1 MNPRLWIAYLHTL
14 YLLFTAG
21 IDLLTA
27 HQLMAQQQ
35 RFRSIHVHLW
45 QVCQCI
51 AEGQP
56 YHQAILPFH
65 PPPLIHVYLQVG
77 EKTGQLEASIQRL
90 HRWLCRQHQFNQQCL
105 QALMYPGF
113 IMFISLFFVLLMI
126 LWVLPQFIALYQQMN
141 AEIPSYIHML
151 VNTVT
156 PAWCMGFIIT
166 MCLLIF
172 CFKTIWMTRGKCR
185 LQMERILYRLPSLGP
200 IFYRGALSQ
209 QCELLSMSCC
219 CGIPLTESLAL
230 LGQHGSYA
238 SERLAWSQVHAHLL
252 QGSSLSHAMRFIP
265 YFESTLIELIDIG
278 ERTGK
283 LDEVFEQSA
292 IYYTETL
299 SEAMGRFKE
308 AIQPTIMLLLG
319 LMLGG
324 WVILLYY
331 PIIQL
336 GYLVG

>member
-1 MNPRLWIAYLHTL
+1 MNTPLWIAYLHTL

-45 QVCQCI
+45 HVCQCI

-56 YHQAILPFH
+56 YHQAILPCH

-77 EKTGQLEASIQRL
+77 EQTGQLEASLQRL
-90 HRWLCRQHQFNQQCL
+90 HRWLYRQHQFKQQCL

-113 IMFISLFFVLLMI
+113 IVLMGVFFILLMI

-141 AEIPSYIHML
+141 AEIPSYIHVL
-151 VNTVT
+151 VHTVT
-156 PAWCMGFIIT
+156 PAFCIGLVIM
-166 MCLLIF
+166 MCLLI
-172 CFKTIWMTRGKCR
+172 CSLKLTWMTRGTLR
-185 LQMERILYRLPSLGP
+185 LMMERILYRLPFLGT
-200 IFYRGALSQ
+200 IFYRSGLSQ

-252 QGSSLSHAMRFIP
+252 QGTSLSQAMTFIP
-265 YFESTLIELIDIG
+265 YFENTLIELIDIG

-283 LDEVFEQSA
+283 LDEVFEQSS

-299 SEAMGRFKE
+299 SEAMGHFKE